1 MPGVGICLRTR
12 CIRLLRFPESRQHTR
27 LFSVYDNRCSISHV
41 KMRTFTLKVLTA
53 ALKKLWRC
61 SSVLCECS
69 YDFTCLILENVCS
82 QIYAL
87 LVAVIME
94 GVGRCI
100 AIGDERRNFQ
110 EKVLVS
116 ATLCFHFFGF
126 EVVLGPRNWVSQRRR
141 VGAAKGNFFVCNG

>member
-1 MPGVGICLRTR
+1 M
-12 CIRLLRFPESRQHTR
+12 
-27 LFSVYDNRCSISHV
+27 
-41 KMRTFTLKVLTA
+41 
-53 ALKKLWRC
+53 
-61 SSVLCECS
+61 LCECS

-126 EVVLGPRNWVSQRRR
+126 EVVLILVT
-141 VGAAKGNFFVCNG
+141 